1 MVCQETKMH
10 NAIEQSL
17 KYHHIAMR
25 IVTGIPSTKLKYCSM
40 CHFGNTYISTSISI
54 ASSDVIDICTYIGME
69 NNYFNAHFVCHC
81 FLSLLENNRTMTF
94 KMPFK

>member
-10 NAIEQSL
+10 IAIEQSL

-40 CHFGNTYISTSISI
+40 CHFGNIYIDIYSQFRCYRY
-54 ASSDVIDICTYIGME
+54 ICTYIGME
-69 NNYFNAHFVCHC
+69 NNYFNAHFVCYC